1 MSWFTRKRKSG
12 DKRPPDPAVKS
23 PHDVAADEMAA
34 FEALDEVPRDP
45 RDWPTG
51 KQAYL
56 TYGNADDDRY
66 GDGAT
71 AKLGP
76 AEVRH
81 HEDGSVSVG
90 GKLVDDPS
98 AYKGKPITGG
108 IIDQLTKHA
117 ERNKRLREQEER
129 EERGG

>member
-1 MSWFTRKRKSG
+1 MSWFRRRS
-12 DKRPPDPAVKS
+12 R
-23 PHDVAADEMAA
+23 AADAAPPEKSAHEQAAEDMVA
-34 FEALDEVPRDP
+34 FEALDEVPHDP

-51 KQAYL
+51 KQSYL
-56 TYGNADDDRY
+56 TYGNEGDDRY

-76 AEVRH
+76 AEVTH

-98 AYKGKPITGG
+98 LYKGKPITGG
-108 IIDQLTKHA
+108 IIDELTKHA
-117 ERNKRLREQEER
+117 ERNKRLREEEER
-129 EERGG
+129 AERDR

>member
-1 MSWFTRKRKSG
+1 MSWFSK
-12 DKRPPDPAVKS
+12 KRPSEPAPKS
-23 PHDVAADEMAA
+23 AHEQAAEDMAA

-45 RDWPTG
+45 RDWPSG
-51 KQAYL
+51 KQSYL
-56 TYGNADDDRY
+56 TYGNAGDDRY

-71 AKLGP
+71 AKIGP
-76 AEVRH
+76 AEVVH

-117 ERNKRLREQEER
+117 ERNKKLREQEER
-129 EERGG
+129 AERDRSERDG

>member
-1 MSWFTRKRKSG
+1 MAWFKK
-12 DKRPPDPAVKS
+12 KRPVTAEQSAHEKA
-23 PHDVAADEMAA
+23 AADMTA
-34 FEALDEVPRDP
+34 FEAQDTVPRDP

-51 KQAYL
+51 KSSYL
-56 TYGNADDDRY
+56 TYGNEGDDRY

-81 HEDGSVSVG
+81 HDDGSVSVG
-90 GKLVDDPS
+90 GVKVDDPS
-98 AYKGKPITGG
+98 KYKGKPITGG

-117 ERNKRLREQEER
+117 ARNKQLREQEER
-129 EERGG
+129 AERGR

>member
-1 MSWFTRKRKSG
+1 MAWFKKTPSG
-12 DKRPPDPAVKS
+12 DATEQS
-23 PHDVAADEMAA
+23 EHDRVSDEMTA

-51 KQAYL
+51 KLSYR
-56 TYGNADDDRY
+56 TYGTEGDDRY

-76 AEVRH
+76 AEVTH
-81 HEDGSVSVG
+81 HDDGSVSVG

-98 AYKGKPITGG
+98 KYKGKPITGG
-108 IIDQLTKHA
+108 IIEQLTKHA
-117 ERNKRLREQEER
+117 ERNKVLREEEER
-129 EERGG
+129 AERGE

>member
-1 MSWFTRKRKSG
+1 MSWFTRKR
-12 DKRPPDPAVKS
+12 PTEPAAKS
-23 PHDVAADEMAA
+23 PHEIAAEEMAA
-34 FEALDEVPRDP
+34 FEALETVPRDP

-51 KQAYL
+51 KQSYL
-56 TYGNADDDRY
+56 TYGNSDDDRY

-90 GKLVDDPS
+90 GKFVDDPS

-108 IIDQLTKHA
+108 IIEQLTKHA

-129 EERGG
+129 KELGG

>member
-1 MSWFTRKRKSG
+1 MAWFK
-12 DKRPPDPAVKS
+12 KS
-23 PHDVAADEMAA
+23 PPPAAPAETPTSKAA
-34 FEALDEVPRDP
+34 EDMIDFEAQDEVPRDP
-45 RDWPTG
+45 RDWPKG
-51 KQAYL
+51 KMQYL
-56 TYGNADDDRY
+56 TFGNEGDDRY

-98 AYKGKPITGG
+98 KYKGKPITGG

-117 ERNKRLREQEER
+117 DRNAGLRKQEE
-129 EERGG
+129 GKGT

>member
-1 MSWFTRKRKSG
+1 MAWFTK
-12 DKRPPDPAVKS
+12 KRPAAPAEQSAHEKA
-23 PHDVAADEMAA
+23 AADMTA
-34 FEALDEVPRDP
+34 FEAQDTVPRDP

-51 KQAYL
+51 KSSYL
-56 TYGNADDDRY
+56 TYGNEGDDRY

-81 HEDGSVSVG
+81 HDDGSVSVG
-90 GKLVDDPS
+90 GKKVDDPS
-98 AYKGKPITGG
+98 KYKGKPITGG

-117 ERNKRLREQEER
+117 ARNKELREQEDAAER
-129 EERGG
+129 DK

>member
-1 MSWFTRKRKSG
+1 MSWFKKKAPPAATEKS
-12 DKRPPDPAVKS
+12 A
-23 PHDVAADEMAA
+23 HEQAAQDMTA
-34 FEALDEVPRDP
+34 FEGLDEVPRDP
-45 RDWPTG
+45 RDWPSG
-51 KQAYL
+51 KMTYL
-56 TYGNADDDRY
+56 TYGNEGDDRY

-71 AKLGP
+71 AKIGP
-76 AEVRH
+76 AEVCH

-117 ERNKRLREQEER
+117 ERNKELREQEER
-129 EERGG
+129 AGDA

>member
-1 MSWFTRKRKSG
+1 MSWFTRKR
-12 DKRPPDPAVKS
+12 PPEPAAKS
-23 PHDVAADEMAA
+23 PHELAADEMTA
-34 FEALDEVPRDP
+34 FEALDDVPRDP

-51 KQAYL
+51 KQSYL
-56 TYGNADDDRY
+56 TYGNAGDDRY

-76 AEVRH
+76 AEVCH
-81 HEDGSVSVG
+81 HDDGSVSVG

-117 ERNKRLREQEER
+117 ERNKQLREDEER
-129 EERGG
+129 AERGR